1 MASTIIFYLVFAA
14 NLLLAGF
21 LGWSLY
27 DTHLIP
33 SQYVYLA
40 AGLLILIPLLL
51 FLLQKEKKGQHKKT
65 GARVAAIVLLLFLS
79 ILEGAGAYFVHQYN
93 SKMRNVTEVH
103 SQYTRPRPSSTLW
116 NGSTAW
122 ACWKGSIP
130 RPSTMCGGMLKNS
143 TAGP

>member
-51 FLLQKEKKGQHKKT
+51 FLLQKEKKGQGPT
-65 GARVAAIVLLLFLS
+65 
-79 ILEGAGAYFVHQYN
+79 
-93 SKMRNVTEVH
+93 
-103 SQYTRPRPSSTLW
+103 SSTSTTARCATSPR
-116 NGSTAW
+116 STA
-122 ACWKGSIP
+122 STP
-130 RPSTMCGGMLKNS
+130 R
-143 TAGP
+143 

>member
-51 FLLQKEKKGQHKKT
+51 FLLQKEMKGQKKKT
-65 GARVAAIVLLLFLS
+65 GALIEAAVVTPYYRYR
-79 ILEGAGAYFVHQYN
+79 GRRPCAG
-93 SKMRNVTEVH
+93 E
-103 SQYTRPRPSSTLW
+103 
-116 NGSTAW
+116 
-122 ACWKGSIP
+122 C
-130 RPSTMCGGMLKNS
+130 
-143 TAGP
+143 